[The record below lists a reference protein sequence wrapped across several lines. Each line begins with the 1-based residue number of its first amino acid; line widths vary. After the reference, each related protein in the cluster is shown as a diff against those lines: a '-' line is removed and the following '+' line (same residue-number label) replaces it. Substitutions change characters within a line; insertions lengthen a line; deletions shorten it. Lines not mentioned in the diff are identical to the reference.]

1 MRNDISFET
10 ISKDILS
17 NKKFQKISYEK
28 HHGITR
34 MDHTLRVSKYVYQVS
49 KKLNLDY
56 ESATRAALLHDFFT
70 DEEYG
75 NVKGLIKG
83 VVHPDIAFINALGE
97 FELNAIEENAIKAHM
112 FPLNKTL
119 PKYKESWVLTVV
131 DKTVA
136 LYECF
141 MYKFSYT
148 KLTSK
153 IRSRLDFA
161 TIFLFYLITMGRK

>member
-17 NKKFQKISYEK
+17 NRKFQKISYEK

-34 MDHTLRVSKYVYQVS
+34 MDHTMRVSKYVYKVS

-83 VVHPDIAFINALGE
+83 VVHPDIAFTNALGE
-97 FELNAIEENAIKAHM
+97 FELNAIEENAIRAHM
-112 FPLNKTL
+112 FPLNKTI
-119 PKYKESWVLTVV
+119 PKYKESWVLTAV
-131 DKTVA
+131 DKIVA
-136 LYECF
+136 IYECF
-141 MYKFSYT
+141 TYKFSYV

-153 IRSRLDFA
+153 IRARVDFA
-161 TIFLFYLITMGRK
+161 AIFLFYLITMGRK